1 MNIEQQESLVDQ
13 VLACANGVAGM
24 SLTMPPDGDVLLE
37 AFEFDSLS
45 LFAFILELERAT
57 GVQFDE
63 VFLHHERLHSVRST
77 AAVIASLREARPA
90 TAVPDGGSVQ
100 TCGPERP

>member
-1 MNIEQQESLVDQ
+1 MSTEIQQELVDRI
-13 VLACANGVAGM
+13 LACANGVAGM
-24 SLTMPPDGDVLLE
+24 SLPMPPDGDVLLE

-63 VFLHHERLHSVRST
+63 VFLHHEHLHSVRST

-90 TAVPDGGSVQ
+90 TAVPDSGLAQAGGQ
-100 TCGPERP
+100 